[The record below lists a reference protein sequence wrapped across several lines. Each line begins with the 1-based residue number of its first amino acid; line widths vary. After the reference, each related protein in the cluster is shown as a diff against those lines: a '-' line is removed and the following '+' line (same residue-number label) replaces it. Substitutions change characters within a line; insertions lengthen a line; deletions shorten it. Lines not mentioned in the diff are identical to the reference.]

1 MRTEAQINNAALQ
14 GESSGDK
21 KQRRKRR
28 AIYAAI
34 ALLIGTGAV
43 APFYLSRREKS
54 PETGEV
60 YKLFVTHDLVMHL
73 PQAQEFD
80 RVLRSGVIY
89 PRWLPNVNHGYGV
102 VTMNFY
108 PPGQFYL
115 MSLFN
120 AIFGDWVN
128 GLFALSALGLAGSG
142 LAFYLFARLFLGRAG
157 SGAAAILY
165 MLLPFHTLNLYWQGA
180 IPQFLGYVF
189 IPLVMYFAYKS
200 GREGKLRHV
209 AALGLIY
216 GLYLLTHLPVSYLFT
231 YIVALYAAVWAI
243 SARDWKI
250 GLRIAAGMALG
261 LLLSAIYWLPAAL
274 ESKYIYEWASELL
287 PYHRT
292 YFTLP
297 LPTDYFTILLNVV
310 FAIQL
315 LTLITGLVILAPT
328 AFKGRPVHDRMDREA
343 TRQVRIWMLMGVLTT
358 LFNTSPASLILRF
371 VPKIQVATP
380 AWRWLVIAGFF
391 ACLLIAAAI
400 EKLRAAGRKPSWS
413 VSLGRAVVVMVFV
426 ITVFFSARFIVYEA
440 LSSPTYKPPAVYVD
454 SGFTPRGA
462 PPPELLP
469 DVPLVRLEP
478 GGGVAEIKR
487 WDAQNREVHVSSE
500 KSGFLRLKTYNY
512 PGWVARIDGKPVEIK
527 TDLHG
532 SQLIDMPSGD
542 HNVEV
547 AFVNTMPRT
556 AGTIISGLA
565 LVAIVGLGLARDVR
579 TGIGGRVVAG
589 PGEPLEPGGIGEIST
604 ASPRVTGSPQS
615 EPAVA
620 PTRLLRSKGRLK
632 AISGRWLALTL
643 AGLVGVSVVAI
654 SFLPGRGAGP
664 AAVKPPAQDLKGA
677 ARISIAGYNRLTIA
691 SDEEAFDELIRALS
705 SRNDPKV
712 QSLIEAGRAF
722 TIENEVRVK
731 ALGSS
736 GSKIRVLILEGDHA
750 DTEAWVL
757 DRWIKN
763 P

>member
-1 MRTEAQINNAALQ
+1 MRIEEQIENAVLK
-14 GESSGDK
+14 GKSSPGTR
-21 KQRRKRR
+21 QRRKRLVL
-28 AIYAAI
+28 YAAV
-34 ALLIGTGAV
+34 ALLIGTSAV

-54 PETGEV
+54 AETGEV

-142 LAFYLFARLFLGRAG
+142 LAFYLYARVFLGRTG
-157 SGAAAILY
+157 SAAAAILY
-165 MLLPFHTLNLYWQGA
+165 MLLPFHILNLYWQGA
-180 IPQFLGYVF
+180 IPQFLGYAF

-200 GREGKLRHV
+200 GRRGEPRNL

-231 YIVALYAAVWAI
+231 YVLALYAVVWTI
-243 SARDWKI
+243 SERDWKI
-250 GLRIAAGMALG
+250 GLRIASGMALG
-261 LLLSAIYWLPAAL
+261 LFLSAIYWLPAAL
-274 ESKYIYEWASELL
+274 ESKYIYEWATELL
-287 PYHRT
+287 PYHKT

-297 LPTDYFTILLNVV
+297 LPTDHFLILINLV

-315 LTLITGLVILAPT
+315 LTLITALAILAQT
-328 AFKGRPVHDRMDREA
+328 AFKGRPVYDGMDREA
-343 TRQVRIWMLMGVLTT
+343 TRQVRIWVVMAVLTT
-358 LFNTSPASLILRF
+358 LFNTAPASLILRF
-371 VPKIQVATP
+371 VPRIQVATP

-391 ACLLIAAAI
+391 ACLLVAAAI
-400 EKLRAAGRKPSWS
+400 EKLWAASRKPFWAISP
-413 VSLGRAVVVMVFV
+413 GRAGVVIVFV
-426 ITVFFSARFIVYEA
+426 ITFYFSARYVIFEA

-454 SGFTPRGA
+454 SGFTPKGA
-462 PPPELLP
+462 VPPHLLP
-469 DVPLVRLEP
+469 DVPPVRLEP

-500 KSGFLRLKTYNY
+500 KPGFLRLKTYNY
-512 PGWVARIDGKPVEIK
+512 PGWVAKIDGKPVEVK
-527 TDLHG
+527 TDLYG
-532 SQLIDMPSGD
+532 SQMVEMPSGEHD
-542 HNVEV
+542 VEV
-547 AFVNTMPRT
+547 SFVNTMPRT
-556 AGTIISGLA
+556 TGTIVSGLA
-565 LVAIVGLGLARDVR
+565 LLAIVGLSLSGDMRRGAR
-579 TGIGGRVVAG
+579 
-589 PGEPLEPGGIGEIST
+589 GEPLDPRSVEEVSIAPPPMME
-604 ASPRVTGSPQS
+604 SPVS
-615 EPAVA
+615 EPAA
-620 PTRLLRSKGRLK
+620 ARTRRFRLEGRLK
-632 AISGRWLALTL
+632 SGGARWLVLAL
-643 AGLVGVSVVAI
+643 AGLAVVSVIAI
-654 SFLPGRGAGP
+654 SFLSNRRAHP
-664 AAVKPPAQDLKGA
+664 AAASPSAQDLKNA
-677 ARISIAGYNRLTIA
+677 TRISIAGYNRITLA

-731 ALGSS
+731 TLGTS
-736 GSKIRVLILEGDHA
+736 GSKVRVLILEGDRA